1 VRPVESLALV
11 AAIAD
16 DLPCG
21 VWVAAVPDGTFVY
34 SNHAFDEIMGMGP
47 VADVGVG
54 GYAAPYGIFDRDGT
68 HYPEQRM
75 PFVRAVEARATVIV
89 DDLVIHRRDG
99 RRVYVR
105 AFGKPM
111 FDESSTM
118 THVAIAFFDISGEV
132 AAEAARARAED
143 RLREVIAHAP
153 VVLFAVDL
161 SGTLTLVDGRIR
173 RQLGVVAADLVGKSA
188 LDLYPEAPAVAA
200 GLRRALAGETNSY
213 VAELAGATYETHIAP
228 MRNPAGEIIG
238 AIGVATDVTERHRM
252 QAQLARAERLASLGM
267 LAAGVSHEVNNPLS
281 FVLGSLELMA
291 SDIER
296 ARGPARDAAVASLEE
311 RLRDARAGA
320 ERVRTIV
327 RELKTFARVDERPV
341 RPVDVR
347 AALDA
352 AAAMARNE
360 IRHRARLVLD
370 VEPSLRVSA
379 DEGRLGQIFLN
390 LLLNAAHA
398 IAEGDANANEIRVVA
413 RPDGDSVRIEVT
425 DTGSGIA
432 ADALPK
438 IFDPFFT
445 TKGAGGGTGL
455 GLAIC
460 HAIVTALGGRIE
472 IESVVGR
479 GTTARVS
486 LPAARGDLPSHGG
499 EDRNDGARATARRG
513 AILVVDDEPLIL
525 KVLAAMLE
533 AEHDVTTETSAEAA
547 LARVRAGERFDAIV
561 CDLMMP
567 QITGMDVYDALLEIA
582 PDQAH
587 AMLFLTG
594 GAFTPRAHAFLER
607 IADAVLDKPVD
618 SRELVKRVRR
628 IVDAPRTT

>member
-1 VRPVESLALV
+1 VRPVESLAVV

-21 VWVAAVPDGTFVY
+21 VWVAAVPDGSFVY
-34 SNHAFDEIMGMGP
+34 SNRAFDEIMGMGP
-47 VADVGVG
+47 VAEAGVG
-54 GYAAPYGIFDRDGT
+54 GYATPYGIYNREGVL
-68 HYPEQRM
+68 YPEHRL
-75 PFVRAVEARATVIV
+75 PFVRAMEARATVVV

-111 FDESSTM
+111 FDDASEM
-118 THVAIAFFDISGEV
+118 THVSIAFFDISGEV

-143 RLREVIAHAP
+143 RLREVMAHAP
-153 VVLFAVDL
+153 VVLFAVDTA
-161 SGTLTLVDGRIR
+161 GTLTLVDGRIR
-173 RQLGVVAADLVGKSA
+173 ERLGVVAADLVGKSA
-188 LDLYPEAPAVAA
+188 LDLYPEAPSVAA

-213 VAELAGATYETHIAP
+213 VAEIAHATYETHIAP

-238 AIGVATDVTERHRM
+238 AIGVATDITDRQRM

-291 SDIER
+291 GDIDKV
-296 ARGPARDAAVASLEE
+296 RGPNRDVALALLEE

-327 RELKTFARVDERPV
+327 RELKAFARVDELPV
-341 RPVDVR
+341 HPIDVR
-347 AALDA
+347 TSLDA
-352 AAAMARNE
+352 AATMARNE
-360 IRHRARLVLD
+360 IRHRAKLVLD

-379 DEGRLGQIFLN
+379 DDGRLGQVFLN

-398 IAEGDANANEIRVVA
+398 IAEGDSNANEIRVVA
-413 RPDGDSVRIEVT
+413 RRDGDSVRIEVR
-425 DTGSGIA
+425 DTGAGIA

-438 IFDPFFT
+438 IFEPFFT
-445 TKGAGGGTGL
+445 TKSAGGGTGL

-479 GTTARVS
+479 GTVARVS
-486 LPAARGDLPSHGG
+486 LPAVHDEVPGHGG
-499 EDRNDGARATARRG
+499 DERSDGASASFRRG
-513 AILVVDDEPLIL
+513 AVLIIDDEPLIV
-525 KVLAAMLE
+525 KVLGAMLE
-533 AEHDVTTETSAEAA
+533 AEHDVTLETSAEAA

-582 PDQAH
+582 PDQAR

-594 GAFTPRAHAFLER
+594 GAFTPRARAFLEP

-618 SRELVKRVRR
+618 SHALKLRVRC
-628 IVDAPRTT
+628 IVDAARP